1 MNRRS
6 FLSSGW
12 LLTALLQAGC
22 LFQFD
27 SSPFDQSS
35 AKHAPLDFSNPV
47 LARRQ
52 ILVFGELDEPAAERA
67 TQQLLFLEGQSH
79 DPIDLYLMT
88 PGGEFKSAMAIEQV
102 MRMIKS
108 PVNTHAL
115 AESNSGGALLLAAG
129 TGKRRAFRGAM
140 VIVHGLK
147 VHGKPP
153 RGTFA
158 LIQDAYTR
166 FWRQHAHLPESWL
179 PIPPDTLHVL
189 TAEQALQYG
198 LVDELIEK

>member
-1 MNRRS
+1 MNRS
-6 FLSSGW
+6 
-12 LLTALLQAGC
+12 LLFCFVLLPVGLVQTGC

-35 AKHAPLDFSNPV
+35 GRRPPIDFSNPV

-52 ILVFGELDEPAAERA
+52 ILVFGELDDQAAERA
-67 TQQLLFLEGQSH
+67 TQQLLYLDNQNHE
-79 DPIDLYLMT
+79 PIDLYLMT
-88 PGGEFKSAMAIEQV
+88 PGGEFKAAMAIEQV

-108 PVNTHAL
+108 PVNTYAL
-115 AESNSGGALLLAAG
+115 AECNSGGALLLAAG
-129 TGKRRAFRGAM
+129 TGKRRAFHGAM
-140 VIVHGLK
+140 IIVHGLK
-147 VHGKPP
+147 VHGRPP
-153 RGTFA
+153 RGTFTV
-158 LIQDAYTR
+158 IQNSYTQ
-166 FWRQHAHLPESWL
+166 FWQQHAHLPESWL